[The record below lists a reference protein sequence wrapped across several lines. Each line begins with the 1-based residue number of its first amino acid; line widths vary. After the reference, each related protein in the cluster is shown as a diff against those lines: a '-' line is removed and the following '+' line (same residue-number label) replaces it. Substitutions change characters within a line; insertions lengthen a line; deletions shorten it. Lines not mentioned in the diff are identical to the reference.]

1 MSDPIRVLVVEDE
14 PIAAAAHASYVG
26 RVAGFTVAGVAHS
39 ATEAGRILA
48 TTPVDMLLLDLNL
61 PDVHG
66 LDFVRGLRAAGQLAD
81 VMAVTSA
88 RDLGVVRSAVSLGVG
103 QYLLKPFTFVAMRD
117 KLQRYAEFRA
127 RVAAGPE
134 AAWQGEVDQV
144 LSILRSGSD
153 SGPGLPKG
161 MHAATLRAVVD
172 AVRGDPAGR
181 SAAEVAA
188 AIGTSRVTAR
198 RYLEYLADN
207 ATVARAPRY
216 GAPGRPEVAYR
227 WSRGG

>member
-1 MSDPIRVLVVEDE
+1 MTPPIRVLVVEDE

-26 RVAGFTVAGVAHS
+26 RVAGFTVAGVAHC
-39 ATEAGRILA
+39 AAEAGRTLA
-48 TTPVDMLLLDLNL
+48 TTPVDLVLLDLNL

-127 RVAAGPE
+127 RIAAAPQAAG
-134 AAWQGEVDQV
+134 QGEVDQV
-144 LSILRSGSD
+144 LSILRRGSD
-153 SGPGLPKG
+153 LGLPKG
-161 MHAATLRAVVD
+161 MHAATLDAVVD
-172 AVRGDPAGR
+172 AVRGEPAGR

-188 AIGTSRVTAR
+188 VIGTSRVTAR

-207 ATVARAPRY
+207 AAVQRAPRY
-216 GAPGRPEVAYR
+216 GVPGRPEVAYR
-227 WSRGG
+227 WCRDR

>member
-1 MSDPIRVLVVEDE
+1 MTDPIRVLVVEDE

-39 ATEAGRILA
+39 AADAGRILTA
-48 TTPVDMLLLDLNL
+48 TPVDLLLLDLNL

-144 LSILRSGSD
+144 LSILRSGGD
-153 SGPGLPKG
+153 PGLRKG
-161 MHAATLRAVVD
+161 MHAATLDAVVE

-188 AIGTSRVTAR
+188 SIGTSRVTAR

-227 WSRGG
+227 WSRGR

>member
-1 MSDPIRVLVVEDE
+1 VTDPIRVLVVEDE

-26 RVAGFTVAGVAHS
+26 RVAGFTVAGVASS
-39 ATEAGRILA
+39 AAEAGRILA
-48 TTPVDMLLLDLNL
+48 ATPVDLLLLDLNL

-66 LDFVRGLRAAGQLAD
+66 LDFVRSLRAAGQLAD

-88 RDLGVVRSAVSLGVG
+88 RDLGMVRSAVSLGVG
-103 QYLLKPFTFVAMRD
+103 QYLLKPFTFAAMRD

-127 RVAAGPE
+127 RIAAGPE

-144 LSILRSGSD
+144 LSILRSD

-161 MHAATLRAVVD
+161 MHAATLGAVVN

-207 ATVARAPRY
+207 TTVQRAPRY
-216 GAPGRPEVAYR
+216 GVPGRPEVAYR
-227 WSRGG
+227 WSRGR